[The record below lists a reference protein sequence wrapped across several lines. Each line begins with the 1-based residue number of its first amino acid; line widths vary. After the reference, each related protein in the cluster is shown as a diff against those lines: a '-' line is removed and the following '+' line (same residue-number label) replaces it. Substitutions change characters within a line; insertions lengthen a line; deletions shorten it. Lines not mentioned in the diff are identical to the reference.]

1 MDTEPIVT
9 ELDAEPRNARTST
22 LRSGR
27 RASIELITRGEPR
40 RRWSTEQ
47 KHAIA
52 AESLS
57 PGASPTKVARQHGIS
72 TGQLYTWR
80 KALLAAQPRLARF
93 ARVEIAAS
101 AKRADQRTGASPLLA
116 APALQPVCRP
126 SLIEI
131 VLPNSTSVRV
141 DAQIDPRAL
150 RRVLSVLSKQ

>member
-22 LRSGR
+22 LKSGR

-72 TGQLYTWR
+72 TGLLYTWR

-101 AKRADQRTGASPLLA
+101 AKRTDQGTGTPPLLA
-116 APALQPVCRP
+116 APAFQPVCRP

>member
-1 MDTEPIVT
+1 MDTDPIVT
-9 ELDAEPRNARTST
+9 ELDAEPMSARTST
-22 LRSGR
+22 LKSGR
-27 RASIELITRGEPR
+27 GASIEVITRGEPR

-52 AESLS
+52 AASLS
-57 PGASPTKVARQHGIS
+57 PGASPIEVARQHGIS
-72 TGQLYTWR
+72 TGLLYTWR

-101 AKRADQRTGASPLLA
+101 TQRADQGTGAPPLLA
-116 APALQPVCRP
+116 AAALQPVCRP

-150 RRVLSVLSKQ
+150 RRVLSVLSKP